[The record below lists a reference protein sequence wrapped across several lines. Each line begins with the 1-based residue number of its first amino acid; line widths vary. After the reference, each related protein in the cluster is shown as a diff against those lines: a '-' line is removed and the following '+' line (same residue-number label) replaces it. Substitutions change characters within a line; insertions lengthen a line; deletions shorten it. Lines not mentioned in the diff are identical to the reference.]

1 MNILIVESRAKCKT
15 LLKHLGKNEWRV
27 LSTGG
32 HVQRLAE
39 DRKIHPPKEV
49 RKAYWSHQP
58 GELPVPPWFW
68 TERGEAAI
76 GAIKDEAAKH
86 DSVTLYLAAD
96 PDREGERIA
105 WHLEK
110 LLSGVGPRH
119 RVTFQEITKS
129 AVLSATTAPRKVN
142 QALVDAALI
151 RTFIDRVVGWRAS
164 RIARRYTTSSTNS
177 MGRVQ
182 TPTLGF
188 VVERAL
194 EREAHA
200 PVRYF
205 EVLAA
210 TSVTDWRVRFH
221 EKSDTAAW
229 VDEKGRFSA
238 HRTADASL
246 AESAHAALVVAGS
259 VQVSDVTRREKSQP
273 PRPPFSTNTL
283 LQAAGNRWGWSP
295 KKTAAL
301 AGQLYEAGHL
311 TYIRTDSTRLATEAV
326 QAASSSITETWGV
339 EQLGS
344 GTTSESATGMQDAHE
359 AIRPTQFALEIV
371 PDAEPDV

>member
-32 HVQRLAE
+32 HMQRLAE

-182 TPTLGF
+182 TPTRTG
-188 VVERAL
+188 
-194 EREAHA
+194 
-200 PVRYF
+200 
-205 EVLAA
+205 AA
-210 TSVTDWRVRFH
+210 AFMRSPIRRPGWMRR
-221 EKSDTAAW
+221 
-229 VDEKGRFSA
+229 
-238 HRTADASL
+238 
-246 AESAHAALVVAGS
+246 AGS
-259 VQVSDVTRREKSQP
+259 PPIAPPTRPWPSRPTPLWSWRETCK
-273 PRPPFSTNTL
+273 
-283 LQAAGNRWGWSP
+283 
-295 KKTAAL
+295 
-301 AGQLYEAGHL
+301 
-311 TYIRTDSTRLATEAV
+311 
-326 QAASSSITETWGV
+326 
-339 EQLGS
+339 
-344 GTTSESATGMQDAHE
+344 SAT
-359 AIRPTQFALEIV
+359 
-371 PDAEPDV
+371 